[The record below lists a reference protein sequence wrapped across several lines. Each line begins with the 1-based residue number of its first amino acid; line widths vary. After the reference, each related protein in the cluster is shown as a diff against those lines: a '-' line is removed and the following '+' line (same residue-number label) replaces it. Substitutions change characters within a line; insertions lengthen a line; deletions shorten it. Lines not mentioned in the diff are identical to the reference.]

1 MPISKNLTWAPP
13 RSPLRIEYSTELLR
27 EVLTASGSRDA
38 RGLLFGMR
46 NGKDV
51 WILAAN
57 QLTGA
62 APVGIFVARIRGEV
76 FLTESDLEFLE
87 TQQADLALA
96 VVGAKGGFFVREA
109 DGSIQTILS
118 HEEFSIPSA
127 PVTMESDS
135 LRSPRTHVIASFH
148 NTP

>member
-1 MPISKNLTWAPP
+1 VTENRTWAPP
-13 RSPLRIEYSTELLR
+13 QSPLRIEYSTDLLR
-27 EVLTASGSRDA
+27 EVLTASGSGDA

-57 QLTGA
+57 PLAGA
-62 APVGIFVARIRGEV
+62 ALVGIFVARARGEV

-87 TQQADLALA
+87 TQQAHVALA

-109 DGSIQTILS
+109 DGSLQSIQS
-118 HEEFSIPSA
+118 FEEFPVCGVPITIESA
-127 PVTMESDS
+127 S
-135 LRSPRTHVIASFH
+135 LRHAQGSPKMPLVGA
-148 NTP
+148 